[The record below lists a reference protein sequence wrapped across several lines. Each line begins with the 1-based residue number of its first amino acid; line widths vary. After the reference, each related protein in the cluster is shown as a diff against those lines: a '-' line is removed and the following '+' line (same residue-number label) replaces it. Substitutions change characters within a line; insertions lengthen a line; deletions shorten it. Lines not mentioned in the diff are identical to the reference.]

1 MSNMNMLITRA
12 SRFHAAG
19 DFRARSRLSRV
30 IFAMSSRILSGII
43 ADFHI
48 VRGWERVLSPPDKFA
63 RC

>member
-30 IFAMSSRILSGII
+30 LCAMSSCVLSGIM
-43 ADFHI
+43 
-48 VRGWERVLSPPDKFA
+48 
-63 RC
+63 